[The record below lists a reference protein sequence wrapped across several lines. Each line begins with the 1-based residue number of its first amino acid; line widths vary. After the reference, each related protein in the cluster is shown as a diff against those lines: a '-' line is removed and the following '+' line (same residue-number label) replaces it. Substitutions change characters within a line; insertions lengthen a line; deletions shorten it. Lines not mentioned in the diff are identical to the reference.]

1 MLGIGVN
8 LTRNTRFMNPLGI
21 KETHGKR
28 SMLASVALILLS
40 ILKSLILKKE
50 R

>member
-21 KETHGKR
+21 KETHGNAVCWH
-28 SMLASVALILLS
+28 L
-40 ILKSLILKKE
+40 
-50 R
+50 